1 MIKTIATT
9 GTLMSFRAGETI
21 SEGNAAAYIW
31 HGVVGAEG
39 GTQDIFRVYQEKEVA
54 GVLNLIPALGL
65 MKVQPDCRLIAL
77 KDTVVSVLD
86 HQEYVNV
93 LCDMDAQTR
102 EQEFGDWIRVLV
114 QEMLG
119 LNRLWKVSR
128 TEEIP
133 TRVYVALRDLAHGDE
148 VQYDIKLLARMTGTT
163 SELAARAIR
172 KLISQGLV
180 ERLTKV
186 DLRLLA
192 SKSDTCEAQAIRR
205 YINN

>member
-1 MIKTIATT
+1 MPFK
-9 GTLMSFRAGETI
+9 AGETI

-39 GTQDIFRVYQEKEVA
+39 GAQDVFSVHQEKEIA
-54 GVLNLIPALGL
+54 GALNLIPALGL
-65 MKVQPDCRLIAL
+65 MKVQFDCRLIAL

-86 HQEYVNV
+86 RKQYANV
-93 LCDMDAQTR
+93 LCTLDAQAR
-102 EQEFGDWIRVLV
+102 EQEFSDCILVLM
-114 QEMLG
+114 QEILG
-119 LNRLWKVSR
+119 RDRFWKVSR

-192 SKSDTCEAQAIRR
+192 SKSGTCEAQAIRR
-205 YINN
+205 HINNN